1 MAPFVRVLSLKKRA
15 PIDIG
20 AAFLYN
26 AHEKKKYIKI
36 ADTMNM
42 YSGFYMNGVNEML
55 GACIQASIP
64 SFCCLHFIFICMD
77 GLVSAT
83 AYTVGFIH

>member
-1 MAPFVRVLSLKKRA
+1 MVPFMRALSLKRKA

-55 GACIQASIP
+55 GGLSEACIL
-64 SFCCLHFIFICMD
+64 SFCR
-77 GLVSAT
+77 
-83 AYTVGFIH
+83 